1 MSLQHHLVRIG
12 LLMSA
17 AAVLLIWLASRTEVM
32 FADGL
37 RNVAQAQAIDQG
49 SWSAAVARAVDH
61 PAYPLA
67 IAAVHRLSGGNG
79 PIAWQAAAQAASVL
93 AGVLLVIPLYLFA
106 LELYGTSAAW
116 LACLLTFLVP
126 LTGHVLADVLAEGIF
141 LLFWMTGCWTA
152 LRFLR
157 DGLTVWLVATIGFA
171 GLAYMTRPEGLLLP
185 LALAGTLGLMVCRPA
200 TRFPWPVWRRAVLL
214 LIAGP
219 LLVAGPF
226 VALKGGIATKPAVA
240 RLLGLTARSPAMA
253 VERERPLDPD
263 QSTWMTYVVAGRA
276 VARAVQGAAS
286 PPLLVLALVG
296 LFAPRENT
304 AGGRKGLFLALTLI
318 AWLLAL
324 ARLHVTGGYCTPR
337 HALIFALPAIAAAAQ
352 GLCFLVELCTAR
364 CLSGTT
370 AHRRALFSGALI
382 GICLVA
388 GTVLYGRD
396 LIAPVNPGFRGYR
409 QAGEWLAAHSPRDA
423 RVLDLKGWATFYGE
437 RAGYT
442 FEELAQ
448 AEHDPGLG
456 WIVAHDALLIGPWS
470 YCDALRR
477 VVGNRSPV
485 KSFPEERRPGIA
497 QVHIFE
503 LSGKLARTGL
513 TPASDSRRQ

>member
-1 MSLQHHLVRIG
+1 
-12 LLMSA
+12 
-17 AAVLLIWLASRTEVM
+17 
-32 FADGL
+32 
-37 RNVAQAQAIDQG
+37 
-49 SWSAAVARAVDH
+49 VARAVDH

-79 PIAWQAAAQAASVL
+79 PIAWQAAAQAASVI

-106 LELYGTSAAW
+106 LELYGTPAAW

-126 LTGHVLADVLAEGIF
+126 LTGHVLADVLAEGTF

-157 DGLTVWLVATIGFA
+157 DGRTVWLVVTIVFA

-200 TRFPWPVWRRAVLL
+200 SRLPWPAWRRAVSL

-240 RLLGLTARSPAMA
+240 RLLGLAARSPAMA

-263 QSTWMTYVVAGRA
+263 QSTLTAYVVAGRA
-276 VARAVQGAAS
+276 VARAVLGAVSA
-286 PPLLVLALVG
+286 PLLALAMVSLLAAG
-296 LFAPRENT
+296 GNT
-304 AGGRKGLFLALTLI
+304 DRGRKGLFLALILVG
-318 AWLLAL
+318 WLLAL
-324 ARLHVTGGYCTPR
+324 VRLHVTGGYCTPR
-337 HALIFALPAIAAAAQ
+337 HALILALLVIAAAAQ
-352 GLCFLVELCTAR
+352 GLIILVDRCTAR
-364 CLSGTT
+364 VLAGAT
-370 AHRRALFSGALI
+370 AHRQALLSGALI

-388 GTVLYGRD
+388 GTVLYARD

-409 QAGEWLAAHSPRDA
+409 QAGEWLVAHSPRDA
-423 RVLDLKGWATFYGE
+423 RVLDLKGWATFYGA

-442 FEELAQ
+442 LEELAQ
-448 AEHDPGLG
+448 AEHDPRLG
-456 WIVAHDALLIGPWS
+456 WVVAHDALLIGPWY

-477 VVGNRSPV
+477 VVGDRSPV
-485 KSFPEERRPGIA
+485 KSFPEQRRPGIA

-503 LSGKLARTGL
+503 VSGNLARAGSA
-513 TPASDSRRQ
+513 PAPDSRRQ